1 MDELK
6 SEQKAS
12 DYIDGEEDKG
22 CVKNRS
28 TESSEQNDTSCSRA
42 REVSPIKCDVNIGVL
57 NDSIDGS
64 PSDNVSEDDV
74 DKCNRVTAEQNDSF
88 CAMNNEASGVCN
100 DENSCMNER
109 QVETLLRAPARTDVS
124 KKERLDIEEKD
135 TNLLSES
142 FLRDESVVEFTYN
155 KDEDES
161 TDGEEQVD
169 VLQCTSDNIK
179 DVSSEAET
187 TEENKS
193 LESLNSD
200 EKLPPLH
207 LLPQEIKNS
216 SLLTEIEDLLTTTAC
231 SPDSGF
237 EVSKI
242 DVSSTSKEN
251 LMKMIS
257 SLLDECDTLKK
268 EKTRLEGEVDRLEA
282 DQSAV
287 VYTKQIE
294 TLEKTLAQAQ
304 ADACS
309 WQQRLKEAE
318 ENYLAENIKVRTD
331 LTARLERMT
340 KQYEAANKDK
350 ESMVIK
356 YATSE
361 REVIVARQQKEAVEK
376 KMKEMEKE
384 REQLL
389 SKNKM
394 LIGERARIC
403 QTLDTKVQKINS
415 FQREVDR
422 LKEEVSSREVKIKW
436 AQTKL
441 KSEMDAHKET
451 QAKLDRALTKITKH
465 EEELKSIKEEA
476 EKVVRSTRDDEN
488 SRANVLDKQLK
499 EEKARLIMERQVFED
514 RGSAFNKVSAELES
528 LKTKHSALVEEATSL
543 RSKVTTYE
551 SEREE
556 SEKLFTSLRQEV
568 KNARQEAGDLNLQ
581 LSNSAHLQQQ
591 LQREREQLASAT
603 QENERL
609 QTTNNELESDLL
621 TCRQKEA
628 ELLAFTQKLTDKNVQ
643 IQSQLS
649 ALQSKTQLLELEHG
663 ELKSELENIKAQRNK
678 IKADLTKENEM
689 QNAQIEELTRQLA
702 EKIEEMKQLTT
713 KASDLENEIQVLKK
727 KHNNSL
733 KDISREMQKL
743 RKRLELHESGNGSG
757 NGNGGGGNG
766 GVASG
771 RSSQSVT
778 PHDTLS
784 QGSRASSNASL
795 NNIEYQSTNGSSPQ
809 SQENLPS
816 LNDPLVTQQLL
827 VDRIIKL
834 QKSAAK
840 KAEKIEFLEEH
851 VAQLVSELKKKSR
864 IIHHYIMKE
873 EAGALANS
881 ASDTSKA
888 ELMKHGGIMASVYG
902 SSARDDTMTLD
913 LSLEINRKL
922 QAVLEDTLLKNITL
936 KENLNTLGD
945 EIAKIS
951 LQNQQLETR
960 K

>member
-1 MDELK
+1 MDEQK
-6 SEQKAS
+6 SEQNA
-12 DYIDGEEDKG
+12 DYLDGEGDKG
-22 CVKNRS
+22 CIMNHS
-28 TESSEQNDTSCSRA
+28 SESSEQNDTSCSRE
-42 REVSPIKCDVNIGVL
+42 REVSPIKCDVNIP

-64 PSDNVSEDDV
+64 PSDNVSEDVV
-74 DKCNRVTAEQNDSF
+74 DKCIRVTVEQNESF
-88 CAMNNEASGVCN
+88 CSLNSEGSGVCN
-100 DENSCMNER
+100 DENGSMNER
-109 QVETLLRAPARTDVS
+109 QVETLLRAPTRTDVG
-124 KKERLDIEEKD
+124 KKERLDTEEKD
-135 TNLLSES
+135 TSLLMSES
-142 FLRDESVVEFTYN
+142 YLRDESVVEFTVDS

-169 VLQCTSDNIK
+169 VLQYTSENIK
-179 DVSSEAET
+179 DVSSETET

-207 LLPQEIKNS
+207 LLPQEIKNA

-282 DQSAV
+282 DQSAI
-287 VYTKQIE
+287 VYTQQIE

-318 ENYLAENIKVRTD
+318 ENYLAENIKIRTD

-465 EEELKSIKEEA
+465 EEELRSIKEEA

-528 LKTKHSALVEEATSL
+528 LKAKHSTLVEEATSL

-551 SEREE
+551 AEREE

-568 KNARQEAGDLNLQ
+568 KNARQEAGDLSLQ

-628 ELLAFTQKLTDKNVQ
+628 ELLAFTQKLSDKNVQ

-649 ALQSKTQLLELEHG
+649 ALQSKSQLLELEHG

-678 IKADLTKENEM
+678 IKTDLTKENEM
-689 QNAQIEELTRQLA
+689 QNAQVEDLTRQLA
-702 EKIEEMKQLTT
+702 EKSEELKQLTT

-743 RKRLELHESGNGSG
+743 RKRLELHESGNGNG
-757 NGNGGGGNG
+757 AGGNGGG
-766 GVASG
+766 ASG

>member
-1 MDELK
+1 MCI
-6 SEQKAS
+6 Q
-12 DYIDGEEDKG
+12 
-22 CVKNRS
+22 
-28 TESSEQNDTSCSRA
+28 
-42 REVSPIKCDVNIGVL
+42 
-57 NDSIDGS
+57 
-64 PSDNVSEDDV
+64 
-74 DKCNRVTAEQNDSF
+74 
-88 CAMNNEASGVCN
+88 
-100 DENSCMNER
+100 
-109 QVETLLRAPARTDVS
+109 QVP
-124 KKERLDIEEKD
+124 
-135 TNLLSES
+135 
-142 FLRDESVVEFTYN
+142 
-155 KDEDES
+155 
-161 TDGEEQVD
+161 
-169 VLQCTSDNIK
+169 
-179 DVSSEAET
+179 
-187 TEENKS
+187 
-193 LESLNSD
+193 
-200 EKLPPLH
+200 
-207 LLPQEIKNS
+207 
-216 SLLTEIEDLLTTTAC
+216 EIEDLLTTTAC

-733 KDISREMQKL
+733 KVSETRHLSRDAENYANVWNSMRAEMGV
-743 RKRLELHESGNGSG
+743 EMEME
-757 NGNGGGGNG
+757 
-766 GVASG
+766 GVAM
-771 RSSQSVT
+771 
-778 PHDTLS
+778 
-784 QGSRASSNASL
+784 GSRASSNASL

-864 IIHHYIMKE
+864 IIPNYIMKE

-881 ASDTSKA
+881 ASDTSK
-888 ELMKHGGIMASVYG
+888 
-902 SSARDDTMTLD
+902 D
-913 LSLEINRKL
+913 LS
-922 QAVLEDTLLKNITL
+922 
-936 KENLNTLGD
+936 
-945 EIAKIS
+945 S
-951 LQNQQLETR
+951 LSSSL
-960 K
+960 

>member
-1 MDELK
+1 MDEQK
-6 SEQKAS
+6 SEQNA
-12 DYIDGEEDKG
+12 DYMDGEGDKG
-22 CVKNRS
+22 CIKNHS
-28 TESSEQNDTSCSRA
+28 SESSEQNDTSCSRE
-42 REVSPIKCDVNIGVL
+42 RQVSPVKCNVNIP

-64 PSDNVSEDDV
+64 PSDNVSEDVV
-74 DKCNRVTAEQNDSF
+74 DKCIGVTVEQNDSF
-88 CAMNNEASGVCN
+88 CSLNSEASGVCN
-100 DENSCMNER
+100 DKNGCMNER
-109 QVETLLRAPARTDVS
+109 QVKTLLGTPTRTDVG
-124 KKERLDIEEKD
+124 KKEGLDTEEKD
-135 TNLLSES
+135 TDLMMSES
-142 FLRDESVVEFTYN
+142 FLRDDSVVEFTVDN

-161 TDGEEQVD
+161 TDEEEQVD
-169 VLQCTSDNIK
+169 VLQCTSENIK
-179 DVSSEAET
+179 DVSSETET

-207 LLPQEIKNS
+207 LLPQEIKNA

-282 DQSAV
+282 DQSAI

-318 ENYLAENIKVRTD
+318 ENYLAENIKIRTD

-528 LKTKHSALVEEATSL
+528 LKAKHSALVEEATSL

-551 SEREE
+551 AERDE

-568 KNARQEAGDLNLQ
+568 KNARQEAGDLSLQ

-591 LQREREQLASAT
+591 LQSAKP
-603 QENERL
+603 Q
-609 QTTNNELESDLL
+609 S
-621 TCRQKEA
+621 
-628 ELLAFTQKLTDKNVQ
+628 
-643 IQSQLS
+643 SQLV
-649 ALQSKTQLLELEHG
+649 
-663 ELKSELENIKAQRNK
+663 
-678 IKADLTKENEM
+678 D
-689 QNAQIEELTRQLA
+689 
-702 EKIEEMKQLTT
+702 
-713 KASDLENEIQVLKK
+713 
-727 KHNNSL
+727 
-733 KDISREMQKL
+733 
-743 RKRLELHESGNGSG
+743 
-757 NGNGGGGNG
+757 
-766 GVASG
+766 
-771 RSSQSVT
+771 
-778 PHDTLS
+778 
-784 QGSRASSNASL
+784 
-795 NNIEYQSTNGSSPQ
+795 
-809 SQENLPS
+809 
-816 LNDPLVTQQLL
+816 LVTLP
-827 VDRIIKL
+827 
-834 QKSAAK
+834 
-840 KAEKIEFLEEH
+840 FP
-851 VAQLVSELKKKSR
+851 
-864 IIHHYIMKE
+864 
-873 EAGALANS
+873 
-881 ASDTSKA
+881 
-888 ELMKHGGIMASVYG
+888 
-902 SSARDDTMTLD
+902 
-913 LSLEINRKL
+913 
-922 QAVLEDTLLKNITL
+922 
-936 KENLNTLGD
+936 
-945 EIAKIS
+945 
-951 LQNQQLETR
+951 
-960 K
+960 

>member
-1 MDELK
+1 
-6 SEQKAS
+6 
-12 DYIDGEEDKG
+12 
-22 CVKNRS
+22 
-28 TESSEQNDTSCSRA
+28 
-42 REVSPIKCDVNIGVL
+42 
-57 NDSIDGS
+57 
-64 PSDNVSEDDV
+64 
-74 DKCNRVTAEQNDSF
+74 
-88 CAMNNEASGVCN
+88 
-100 DENSCMNER
+100 
-109 QVETLLRAPARTDVS
+109 
-124 KKERLDIEEKD
+124 
-135 TNLLSES
+135 
-142 FLRDESVVEFTYN
+142 
-155 KDEDES
+155 
-161 TDGEEQVD
+161 
-169 VLQCTSDNIK
+169 
-179 DVSSEAET
+179 
-187 TEENKS
+187 
-193 LESLNSD
+193 
-200 EKLPPLH
+200 
-207 LLPQEIKNS
+207 
-216 SLLTEIEDLLTTTAC
+216 
-231 SPDSGF
+231 
-237 EVSKI
+237 
-242 DVSSTSKEN
+242 
-251 LMKMIS
+251 
-257 SLLDECDTLKK
+257 
-268 EKTRLEGEVDRLEA
+268 
-282 DQSAV
+282 
-287 VYTKQIE
+287 
-294 TLEKTLAQAQ
+294 
-304 ADACS
+304 
-309 WQQRLKEAE
+309 
-318 ENYLAENIKVRTD
+318 
-331 LTARLERMT
+331 
-340 KQYEAANKDK
+340 
-350 ESMVIK
+350 
-356 YATSE
+356 
-361 REVIVARQQKEAVEK
+361 
-376 KMKEMEKE
+376 
-384 REQLL
+384 
-389 SKNKM
+389 M

>member
-28 TESSEQNDTSCSRA
+28 TESSEQNDTSCSRE

-64 PSDNVSEDDV
+64 PSDNVSEDVV

-109 QVETLLRAPARTDVS
+109 QVETLLGAPARTDVS

-169 VLQCTSDNIK
+169 VLQYTSDNIK

-268 EKTRLEGEVDRLEA
+268 EKMRLEGEVDRLEA

-318 ENYLAENIKVRTD
+318 ENYLAENIMVRTD

-702 EKIEEMKQLTT
+702 EKSEEMKQLTT